1 MSPFS
6 GPVSSA
12 RPNQPHDPWASQVE
26 ALKAAI
32 QEWAPDVARA
42 AQAAGLTWVGDG
54 KALLGAAAE
63 NESAFGANASP
74 RFEPSY
80 YYGSPRYQKSPE
92 LRAAIERHG
101 ALAACSWGPWQIM
114 AMNALRLGYSLDESL
129 HDLWYASTSA
139 PLVVA
144 LAEEI
149 LTKQRPK
156 TPEDFGD
163 AWNSGRFGDTIS
175 PAVAQYR
182 SDFARRFRDVVTR
195 RGL

>member
-1 MSPFS
+1 MTPLV
-6 GPVSSA
+6 GPVSNA
-12 RPNQPHDPWASQVE
+12 RPNPWLSQVE
-26 ALKAAI
+26 ELKAVI

-42 AQAAGLTWVGDG
+42 AESAGLTWVGDG

-92 LRAAIERHG
+92 LRAAIARHG

-114 AMNALRLGYSLDESL
+114 AMNALRLGYSLDEPL

-163 AWNSGRFGDTIS
+163 AWNSGRFGDAI
-175 PAVAQYR
+175 PPPVAKYR
-182 SDFARRFRDVVTR
+182 ADFARRFRDVVTR